1 MSEELKITGHI
12 IKVQDVES
20 GTSKNG
26 KEWQKLSFIVDTKSE
41 YNNIYS
47 FEIFG
52 SDKVEKFN
60 KWNKEGSKVTVSFN
74 VNCREYK
81 GKFYTSLMAWNIFN
95 EFSDA
100 PTEAEKERKSKN
112 LLDDGVGK
120 APALEQDATYSQDD
134 LPF

>member
-1 MSEELKITGHI
+1 MSEELKVTGHI

-26 KEWQKLSFIVDTKSE
+26 KEWQKLSFIVDSKSE

-100 PTEAEKERKSKN
+100 PTESEKIAVN
-112 LLDDGVGK
+112 PV
-120 APALEQDATYSQDD
+120 LEPEDSEDD

>member
-1 MSEELKITGHI
+1 M
-12 IKVQDVES
+12 QDVES
-20 GTSKNG
+20 GTSKYG
-26 KEWQKLSFIVDTKSE
+26 KEWQKLSFIVDTKTE
-41 YNNIYS
+41 YSNIYS

-74 VNCREYK
+74 VNCREYN

-100 PTEAEKERKSKN
+100 PTESEKIAVKP
-112 LLDDGVGK
+112 V
-120 APALEQDATYSQDD
+120 LEPEDSEDD

>member
-1 MSEELKITGHI
+1 MSEELKVTGHI

-100 PTEAEKERKSKN
+100 PTESEKIAVKP
-112 LLDDGVGK
+112 V
-120 APALEQDATYSQDD
+120 LEPEDSQDD